1 MHLQK
6 GAFRHE
12 SQVEGHTSLRSCIL
26 WQLVAVALRTGIGHG
41 KDPFVEDVH
50 SHLAF
55 FVPTPLRSEQ
65 AVAQLSHLSAI
76 LVSYG
81 LLSFALVGF
90 PGCTSSWL
98 FIPQYICKALDCCGW
113 SFIPSS
119 SAALIFLSCTLTN
132 LHETPGSCRLLGASP
147 WYHAECRRGKCRD
160 WRSLLVYIHSLCYL
174 GGEPTKAGL

>member
-113 SFIPSS
+113 SF
-119 SAALIFLSCTLTN
+119 
-132 LHETPGSCRLLGASP
+132 TPPLLLP
-147 WYHAECRRGKCRD
+147 
-160 WRSLLVYIHSLCYL
+160 
-174 GGEPTKAGL
+174 